1 MYYFLQGTLN
11 FFEEE
16 SYMAEQ
22 RDLTKSLLEMYNLLH
37 RYHMMW
43 YGKNFGGLD
52 PWQGQGRILK
62 ALRRMHSITQ
72 KELGYILDLRP
83 QSLGEL
89 LQKLEAN
96 GYIIRYRAKED
107 RRALIVELTEKGETF
122 QLQKP
127 DYEELYVT
135 LSATEREEFQEL
147 LDKVSEELK
156 AWIQYELDNDN
167 YFEGQN
173 YPTFRL

>member
-1 MYYFLQGTLN
+1 
-11 FFEEE
+11 
-16 SYMAEQ
+16 MAEKK
-22 RDLTKSLLEMYNLLH
+22 DLTKSLLETYNLLH
-37 RYHMMW
+37 RYHLMW

-96 GYIIRYRAKED
+96 GYIIRYHSKED
-107 RRALIVELTEKGETF
+107 KRAMIVELTAKGETF
-122 QLQKP
+122 QQQRP

-135 LSATEREEFQEL
+135 LSKSERKAMQES
-147 LDKVSEELK
+147 LDKISEELRD
-156 AWIQYELDNDN
+156 WIQRELDNDN